1 MKPTLMQSV
10 SLDHLAAVERPIAD
24 ARGMPNAA
32 YTELEFY
39 RFERDHLF
47 AKTWTA
53 LAFCDDH
60 RSERVVTPVDFMG
73 LPLLIVHSPDGDPAV
88 FHNVCSHRGMRLV
101 REAKKTNGLLIC
113 PYHSWSY
120 DLSGALKATPHIG
133 GPGNNRIEGFC
144 VDSHGLKP
152 VRSHCWMGILFINLS
167 ADAPEFDQH
176 AAPLIDR
183 YRHYIG
189 ADGASV
195 ISPPQSDAGFSIEAN
210 CNWKL
215 AVENYCEAYHLP
227 WIHPSLNTYSPLD
240 RHYCMMISDDFAGQ
254 GTNTFNPV
262 FDGGENLPV
271 FPDWP
276 EDKHEVAEYPTF
288 YPNLL
293 LGYQVNHFY
302 ALIIHPLGPNRVRE
316 DVKIFYI
323 GEGATADHY
332 LPGRKS
338 NIEAWRKV
346 FDEDIGAVEELQ
358 LGRSSAGFR
367 GGVFSPAM
375 DAPTHHFHKWVAR
388 KYRTAYE
395 TAAGE
400 ESGE

>member
-1 MKPTLMQSV
+1 MSATLTQSI

-32 YTELEFY
+32 YTDREFY
-39 RFERDHLF
+39 HFERDHLF

-60 RSERVVTPVDFMG
+60 RDSGMVTPVDFMG
-73 LPLLIVHSPDGDPAV
+73 LPLLIVYDQNGDLAV

-101 REAKKTNGLLIC
+101 REPKKTNGLLVC
-113 PYHSWSY
+113 PYHAWTY

-133 GPGNNRIEGFC
+133 GVDNHHAEGFC
-144 VDSHGLKP
+144 ADAHGLKS
-152 VRSHCWMGILFINLS
+152 VRSHCWMGVLFINLS
-167 ADAPEFDQH
+167 ADAPQFSEY

-183 YRHYIG
+183 YRPYIG
-189 ADGASV
+189 ANGAASL
-195 ISPPQSDAGFSIEAN
+195 SASELDADLSFEAN

-227 WIHPSLNTYSPLD
+227 WVHPSLNDYSPLN
-240 RHYCMMISDDFAGQ
+240 RHYAMMISDDFAGQ

-262 FDGGENLPV
+262 LDGADDLPV

-276 EDKHEVAEYPTF
+276 EDKHEIAEYPTF

-293 LGYQVNHFY
+293 LGFQVNHFY
-302 ALIIHPLGPNRVRE
+302 ALIIHPLEPERIRE
-316 DVKIFYI
+316 NLRIFYV
-323 GEGATADHY
+323 GDGATADRY
-332 LPGRKS
+332 LPARQS
-338 NIEAWRKV
+338 NFKAWQGV
-346 FDEDIGAVEELQ
+346 FFEDISAVEGLQ
-358 LGRSSAGFR
+358 LGRNSPGFQ

-375 DAPTHHFHKWVAR
+375 DGPTHHFHQWVAR
-388 KYRTAYE
+388 KYRT
-395 TAAGE
+395 GL
-400 ESGE
+400 G